1 MDFFNAFKDF
11 VEGEKIEKKQAIFFK
26 GQAATYGELI
36 AEADRVASGLT
47 SWGIKKGDVVCIHM
61 GNCTKF
67 LSIFLGIAKCG
78 AIAEPINI
86 LLTEYE
92 IKPMLA
98 QSKPK
103 AIFVSPAYLP
113 LVLKI
118 KPSLPELR
126 NCILMSEKAEEGTLS
141 YEEFLKKSEG
151 IQPTV
156 EVAGDDVVLILFT
169 AGTTG
174 IPKGV
179 MLTHTNLLSVVQG
192 QRNRFGPLGEMVTLC
207 SLPLSHVYGLNTIT
221 FASLMRKWCVV
232 LEEWFQVEESAKLIE
247 RYRVSCILGVP
258 TTVRSL
264 VEVAD
269 RYDMRSIRLVL
280 CGAAPVPEELYQ
292 KVEKDFGCIMTE
304 GWGLTEGSG
313 NATATPPGVCKVGS
327 CGIPFDGIGLECAIV
342 DKDDNPLP
350 PGQVGELVQ
359 RGPLNMKGYWGNP
372 EATAEILRNGWLH
385 TGDLARMDEEG
396 YIYIVD
402 RKKDMII
409 RGGFNIYPAE
419 VEAVLYTHPS
429 VKEAAVFGVSDE
441 KKGETVAATL
451 VPKPGERID
460 EDEMI
465 SYCQERLARFK
476 VPKYIKISQDPL
488 PKSSTGKIL
497 RRRVKDDFEKESKQL

>member
-47 SWGIKKGDVVCIHM
+47 LWGIKKGDVVCIHM

-92 IKPMLA
+92 IKPMLE

-126 NCILMSEKAEEGTLS
+126 NCILMSEKAEESTLS

-207 SLPLSHVYGLNTIT
+207 SLPLSHIYGLNTIT
-221 FASLMRKWCVV
+221 FASLMRKWPVI
-232 LEEWFQVEESAKLIE
+232 LEEWFQTEESAKVIE

-264 VEVAD
+264 VEAAS
-269 RYDMRSIRLVL
+269 RYNMRSIQLVL

-292 KVEKDFGCIMTE
+292 KVEKAFGCIMTE

-313 NATATPPGVCKVGS
+313 NATATPPGVRKVGS

-419 VEAVLYTHPS
+419 VEAVLYSHPS
-429 VKEAAVFGVSDE
+429 VKEAAVFGVPDE